1 MDFYEILKNGATED
15 QINELMNRGIENAKK
30 QFAADLESAKARIEK
45 EQKDAA
51 RQERNKKELR
61 AEGRAYLINA
71 ILAYTDAFDLCDEPY
86 TEEDIEELEQA
97 LIALEDMVPL
107 LIKLEEFKSGHKGL
121 ELDLGKLF
129 GAMGGYTEEEDDE
142 EDC

>member
-45 EQKDAA
+45 EQRDAA
-51 RQERNKKELR
+51 QQAKNKAELR

-71 ILAYTDAFDLCDEPY
+71 ILAYTDAFDLNEEPY
-86 TEEDIEELEQA
+86 TEEDIDELEQA

-129 GAMGGYTEEEDDE
+129 NFGDMDNEDEEED
-142 EDC
+142 C